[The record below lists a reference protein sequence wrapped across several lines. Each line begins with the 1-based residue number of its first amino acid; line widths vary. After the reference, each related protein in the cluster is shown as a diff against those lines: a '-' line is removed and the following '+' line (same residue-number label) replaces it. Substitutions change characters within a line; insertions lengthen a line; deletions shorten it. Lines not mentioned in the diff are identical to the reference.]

1 MVRDNFDLRL
11 AKSLN
16 EIVDCLEEGTYGDSP
31 KVLIEFFESLPHNQ
45 EMDFLRIMTVPFLF
59 HHFEKNVKS
68 NSDPIAWFS
77 QVLHELKDRV
87 EKLVSAGNFSW
98 LLERAFESTPEDQFG
113 KEIKQ
118 HTGQHY
124 GTLFK
129 AFDARSYFEEA
140 KKLLQDRLE
149 RNGVNLGDISKSRLL
164 DQGCGGGRYT
174 TAWKLM
180 GTGHCT
186 GLDFSELGLND
197 ARLRVESA
205 GLDNIEFIQG
215 SVLEMP
221 FEDETFDILYSNGV
235 LHHTEDW
242 KKGISEQLR
251 VMKPGAWGWQY
262 LIEKPGGIFWDKIEI
277 LRAIL
282 RNVPKPFAQQVMKG
296 LGVPSNRV
304 FYMLDH
310 VMVPINTRI
319 APEHLFSELEKYG
332 AVEIRR
338 LTRGTDFDRIESIYQ
353 GVPYAKEKFGA
364 GENRYVFRKNS

>member
-1 MVRDNFDLRL
+1 MVKDNFDLRQ

-16 EIVDCLEEGTYGDSP
+16 EIVDCLELGTYGESP
-31 KVLIEFFESLPHNQ
+31 RDLIEFFESLPHNP

-59 HHFEKNVKS
+59 HNFEKKVKS
-68 NSDPIAWFS
+68 NPIDDFS
-77 QVLHELKDRV
+77 RILSELKDKTER
-87 EKLVSAGNFSW
+87 LVSEGNFSW
-98 LLERAFESTPEDQFG
+98 LLERAFENPPQDQFG

-124 GTLFK
+124 GTLFQ

-149 RNGVNLGDISKSRLL
+149 RNEVNFGDISESKLL

-180 GTGHCT
+180 GAGHCT
-186 GLDFSELGLND
+186 GLDFSEIGLSD
-197 ARLRVESA
+197 AKLRVESA
-205 GLDNIEFIQG
+205 GLNNIDFVQG
-215 SVLEMP
+215 SVLDMP
-221 FEDETFDILYSNGV
+221 FEDESFDIVYSNGV

-277 LRAIL
+277 LRAIM
-282 RNVPKPFAQQVMKG
+282 RKVPKPFAQQVMKG
-296 LGVPSNRV
+296 LGVASNRV

-319 APEHLFSELEKYG
+319 TPDDLYIELEKQG
-332 AVEIRR
+332 AVAIER
-338 LTRGTDFDRIESIYQ
+338 LKRGTDFDRIEAIYQ
-353 GVPYAKEKFGA
+353 GVPYAKEKFGV

>member
-1 MVRDNFDLRL
+1 MVKDDFDFRQ

-16 EIVDCLEEGTYGDSP
+16 EIVDCLEEGTYGESP
-31 KVLIEFFESLPHNQ
+31 RDLIEFFESLPHNPK
-45 EMDFLRIMTVPFLF
+45 MDFLRIMTVPFLF

-68 NSDPIAWFS
+68 NSDPIHDFS
-77 QVLHELKDRV
+77 RTLSELKDRT

-98 LLERAFESTPEDQFG
+98 LLEGAFESTPQNQFE

-124 GTLFK
+124 GTLFQ
-129 AFDARSYFEEA
+129 AFDAKSYFEEA

-149 RNGVNLGDISKSRLL
+149 RNGVNLGDISKSKLL

-180 GTGHCT
+180 GAGHCT
-186 GLDFSELGLND
+186 GFDFSEIGLND
-197 ARLRVESA
+197 AKLRVESA
-205 GLDNIEFIQG
+205 GLNNIDFVQG
-215 SVLEMP
+215 SVLDMP
-221 FEDETFDILYSNGV
+221 FEDESFDIVYSNGV

-282 RNVPKPFAQQVMKG
+282 RNVPKPFAQQIMKG
-296 LGVPSNRV
+296 LGVTSNRV

-319 APEHLFSELEKYG
+319 TPDDLYVELEKNG
-332 AVEIRR
+332 AVDIER
-338 LTRGTDFDRIESIYQ
+338 LKRGTDFDRIEAIYQ
-353 GVPYAKEKFGA
+353 GVPYAKEKFGV
-364 GENRYVFRKNS
+364 GENRYVFRKKS